1 MHGDMRQAIP
11 ATPAGTAKRQA
22 ASAQPG
28 GTAENTRPGSPE
40 RAGHRAG
47 LPSGSRVPCN
57 AGKRAR
63 LPASC
68 QFVKQANP
76 AAAAGDSVDY
86 EAHAGLLRDLKS
98 RLAPCFKRPETRRT
112 RGEMT
117 GALLMELEDHN
128 CWTMSGAAGHATPGR
143 MQRFL
148 SRAAVDDEKMAG
160 EIAKWAAAQVTAG
173 TDPAGVILAIGETA
187 GHALIGRSLY
197 LPKDWAADEE
207 RRELAGIP
215 ATSRSRPS
223 PSSRA
228 TWASAAASPPEAK
241 PAADLSSAR
250 GSAAAA
256 APTSSPSAPTT
267 WSPCPPAAAPA

>member
-1 MHGDMRQAIP
+1 M
-11 ATPAGTAKRQA
+11 
-22 ASAQPG
+22 
-28 GTAENTRPGSPE
+28 
-40 RAGHRAG
+40 
-47 LPSGSRVPCN
+47 
-57 AGKRAR
+57 
-63 LPASC
+63 
-68 QFVKQANP
+68 KQANP
-76 AAAAGDSVDY
+76 TTAAGDSVDY

-112 RGEMT
+112 CGEMID
-117 GALLMELEDHN
+117 ALLMELEDHN
-128 CWTMSGAAGHATPGR
+128 CWTMSEAAGHATPGR
-143 MQRFL
+143 MQHFL

-173 TDPAGVILAIGETA
+173 TDPAGVILAIDETADEKSSGDCAGAAYQYSGTVGGTALCQVFVTLTIAAPA

-228 TWASAAASPPEAK
+228 TCCSTPTTWASAAASPSETK
-241 PAADLSSAR
+241 STADLSSAR